1 MLGANEMNR
10 DKEGLLNQII
20 EAFDREDEI
29 VLSEAYAD
37 GGTEGL
43 SPRLS
48 RAALNQISEGDATFS
63 RYAIWANTV
72 RDNILHAIRLLENQ
86 DIDEAKRF
94 IVRAANSLSA
104 FTEIQALTD
113 PLNMGHQRAS
123 TEKKHDS
130 R

>member
-1 MLGANEMNR
+1 MNR
-10 DKEGLLNQII
+10 DKEELINQII
-20 EAFDREDEI
+20 EVFDREDKI
-29 VLSEAYAD
+29 VSSEAYAA

-48 RAALNQISEGDATFS
+48 RAALNQIDEGDATFS
-63 RYAIWANTV
+63 RYAIWAITV
-72 RDNILHAIRLLENQ
+72 RDNILHAIRLVENQ

-94 IVRAANSLSA
+94 IIRAANSLSA

-113 PLNMGHQRAS
+113 PLNMGHQRVS
-123 TEKKHDS
+123 TEKKHEG